1 MTEHLSEQEILAAIP
16 GLTADRLSAFVE
28 AEVIVPIHRM
38 AGESRTLVFRRVDL
52 ARLHLLCDLTDD
64 LELDMAALGLV
75 LGLIDQ
81 LHAARRDLRAL
92 ARALEGEP
100 PEIRARIG
108 AVLTRAG

>member
-1 MTEHLSEQEILAAIP
+1 MTEHLSEQDILDAIP

-28 AEVIVPIHRM
+28 AEMIVPIHRV
-38 AGESRTLVFRRVDL
+38 AGASRSFVFRRVDL

-92 ARALEGEP
+92 ARALEDEP

-108 AVLTRAG
+108 AVLTRTG